1 MESIA
6 MESPNTPDFT
16 AGFPVNHLRDGAM
29 IQGRVGVEEVVL
41 ARRRDEF
48 FVVGATCAH
57 YHGPLAKGIG
67 GGEELRCPYTTPAL
81 VFGRRSGIAISYTLR
96 SDRASEG
103 GAEVVRQVLERSDGG
118 NHFEK
123 HGAQEGGSPLKADVD
138 RGTRTL
144 S

>member
-1 MESIA
+1 MESVA

-16 AGFPVNHLRDGAM
+16 GGFPVDHLRNGAM

-41 ARRRDEF
+41 ARRRDELF
-48 FVVGATCAH
+48 AVGATCAH
-57 YHGPLAKGIG
+57 YHSPLTKGIG

-81 VFGRRSGIAISYTLR
+81 VFGRRSGMAISYTLR

-103 GAEVVRQVLERSDGG
+103 GAEVVCQVLERSDGG

-123 HGAQEGGSPLKADVD
+123 HCAQEGGSPLKADVD